1 MKQSDELRLKR
12 LAKEREAKKAKRQQ
26 EVSESKAL
34 TQSLEKLSI
43 QIGEMESISI
53 PEPKDLEPKLEE
65 VNNTLVKLIELMTS
79 GIEIKNIGE
88 AKAKKLEIANQI
100 QIPKD
105 LATNKAI
112 ESLVKAIE
120 QNKVVLQAIAK
131 ATEDRSQKP
140 EDFIPVRRVYKAGN
154 RFLFDDSSTGS
165 YSGGGGGSSS
175 GGTTNGLTDAQLRAT
190 PVPVEGTFYSTTA
203 QYAVIADDVTTGGV
217 VYVGYADPGTA
228 TSAASWRIKK
238 IDTSNY
244 PITTWADGNSNFDNV
259 YDNRA
264 SLTYS

>member
-12 LAKEREAKKAKRQQ
+12 LAKEREAKKAKKQQ

-34 TQSLEKLSI
+34 TDALEKLST
-43 QIGEMESISI
+43 QIGEMESITI
-53 PEPKDLEPKLEE
+53 PEPKDLEPKLDE
-65 VNNTLVKLIELMTS
+65 VNAILINLIELMTS
-79 GIEIKNIGE
+79 GLEIKNIGE

-105 LATNKAI
+105 LATNKAVEGI
-112 ESLVKAIE
+112 AKAIE

-131 ATEDRSQKP
+131 AAQTQSQKP

-175 GGTTNGLTDAQLRAT
+175 GGSATIVETN
-190 PVPVEGTFYSTTA
+190 
-203 QYAVIADDVTTGGV
+203 YAVRYDKVDANLAYLGEAPIGS
-217 VYVGYADPGTA
+217 A
-228 TSAASWRIKK
+228 TSAPVWRLSK
-238 IDTSNY
+238 IAT
-244 PITTWADGNSNFDNV
+244 IGGAIVTWADGDDNFDNIW
-259 YDNRA
+259 DDRA
-264 SLTYS
+264 SASYS